1 MYADLYTVVFVAF
14 IAYCPNY
21 QARRR
26 DSEVRSAA
34 LSRTYTSAA
43 GLAACSHPFEHVR
56 MHQGV
61 YVLVRVLCV
70 QGNSCDLTRQNA

>member
-1 MYADLYTVVFVAF
+1 MYADLYTVFMAF

-34 LSRTYTSAA
+34 LSRTYTRAA
-43 GLAACSHPFEHVR
+43 GLAVCLRPFECVR

-61 YVLVRVLCV
+61 YVFVRVLCV
-70 QGNSCDLTRQNA
+70 EGNSCDFE